1 MSHTSPE
8 TLLHDQWRG
17 LALVGRAMR
26 PRESVS
32 QVSQHIIPLLPAI
45 TGMNTILCWVTR
57 PDDALLDLVADC
69 NVPAEERAAMFTR
82 TFTREQ
88 AQALLRPEFA
98 ERAPGVFRVPP
109 AHLALVSAVTHR
121 RSSGAWIAN
130 DTWTAQDT
138 LVLPLYFDDGQPL
151 SGVVLFG
158 DLTTPDFWHPA
169 AREQWLELLEA
180 TRDTVQSALGSA
192 YAYESADRG
201 RRLIESGV
209 TEFMRLVDQ
218 AQRGNF
224 TVQLPVRDSFLG
236 TMADLF
242 NQLIR
247 RLNET
252 LTGMR
257 HASQVVTASTVTV
270 GALTGDV
277 TAKAND
283 QAARIARI
291 SEAIAQVA
299 GAITQIAATSVN
311 ASDVAETILE
321 FSNQGRSATED
332 AVREMEQARE
342 VSLQAMQ
349 RVKRLEDGLQE
360 VADISKDVSEAA
372 SRANLL
378 ALNASIEAD
387 RASRDGAGLAAIA
400 REIRALAVSSNDAA
414 TRINQRVLEIVAE
427 TQGVVTVIDTSAQ
440 RIVEQSSFLNDA
452 GAALEGIAEVAAEIA
467 EMNGS
472 IRADAGAQA
481 AHAQALT
488 GDMSAILGIT
498 DATRHGVGQI
508 DEAMERLI
516 LLAASLRDLL
526 AQFTLAFDDAP
537 DRFAQT
543 IVRPIMGDETEQ

>member
-1 MSHTSPE
+1 MSHTGSE

-17 LALVGRAMR
+17 LALIGRAVR
-26 PRESVS
+26 PRDSVS
-32 QVSQHIIPLLPAI
+32 QVSQHIVSLLPAI

-57 PDDALLDLVADC
+57 PEDSLLDLVADC

-82 TFTREQ
+82 AFTSEQ
-88 AQALLRPEFA
+88 AQSLLRPDFA
-98 ERAPGVFRVPP
+98 LRAPGVFRVPP
-109 AHLALVSAVTHR
+109 AHLALVSAVSHR

-138 LVLPLYFDDGQPL
+138 LVLPLSFDAGQTL
-151 SGVVLFG
+151 SGVLLLG
-158 DLTTPDFWHPA
+158 DLTEAPLWHPA
-169 AREQWLELLEA
+169 ARDRWLELLEA
-180 TRDTVQSALGSA
+180 TRDVVQSALGSA
-192 YAYESADRG
+192 QAYESADRG
-201 RRLIESGV
+201 RRLLESGV

-224 TVQLPVRDSFLG
+224 TVQLPVRESFLG

-242 NQLIR
+242 NQLIH
-247 RLNET
+247 RLNEA

-257 HASQVVTASTVTV
+257 HASQVVTESTVTV

-283 QAARIARI
+283 QAVRIARI

-299 GAITQIAATSVN
+299 DAITQIAETSVN
-311 ASDVAETILE
+311 ASEVAEVVLDL
-321 FSNQGRSATED
+321 SNQGRSATED

-349 RVKRLEDGLQE
+349 RVKRLADGLQE

-372 SRANLL
+372 ARANLL

-387 RASRDGAGLAAIA
+387 RASREGAGLAAIA

-414 TRINQRVLEIVAE
+414 TRINQRVIEIVAE
-427 TQGVVTVIDTSAQ
+427 AQGVVTVIDTSAQ

-452 GAALEGIAEVAAEIA
+452 GAALEGIAEVAADITA
-467 EMNGS
+467 MNS
-472 IRADAGAQA
+472 AIRSDAGAQA
-481 AHAQALT
+481 TRAQALA
-488 GDMSAILGIT
+488 GDMGAILGIT
-498 DATRHGVGQI
+498 NATRHGVGQI
-508 DEAMERLI
+508 DGAMERLI
-516 LLAASLRDLL
+516 TLVASLRDLM
-526 AQFTLAFDDAP
+526 AQFTLTYEEPP

-543 IVRPIMGDETEQ
+543 AVRSMNNDDT